1 MKIWFLEIGEP
12 LPVEDNVRLLRYGN
26 MTRWL
31 ASEGHDVT
39 WWASSFSHAPK
50 KHVAK
55 GGTCESIN
63 GVNIH
68 FLDGP
73 GYKKNMSFARI
84 KHPSETAK
92 NLQKALAEK
101 ERNQDFPDLIVNP
114 VPTLECGYVLC
125 RFAKKH
131 NIPYLVDI
139 RDHWPEDY
147 ILKLPKILRPLGKLA
162 LWQDFKKLK
171 FICSNAAGITGVTK
185 LQRDYGIKYSG
196 RPYSEATD
204 EVIYIGYTPSLPD
217 PKIVAEAK
225 NWWFENGLKQDHK
238 IFSFAGTLGI
248 SFDFTILFEA
258 FRRLK
263 KQGYKCQMIIA
274 GDGPTRASYIKEA
287 EDLGDTVLFPG
298 WIKGPQISAL
308 MELSNFALAA
318 YKPGTSM
325 SFPNKFF
332 EYMTYSLPILSSC
345 SGESVEILNDSGCG
359 VTYDIHDARA
369 LTASIKDWLDHPE
382 KAEKAGKASKKLMDE
397 RFSTDIIYPK
407 ALSYFNKLANK

>member
-26 MTRWL
+26 MTQWL
-31 ASEGHDVT
+31 AKQGHDVT

-50 KHVAK
+50 KHVIE
-55 GGTCESIN
+55 GGTEKQVN
-63 GVNIH
+63 GVNIL

-84 KHPSETAK
+84 QHQRVTAK
-92 NLQKALAEK
+92 NLEKALKIK
-101 ERNQDFPDLIVNP
+101 EEQNDLPDFIVNP

-147 ILKLPKILRPLGKLA
+147 ILKLPKVLRPLGKLA
-162 LWQDFKKLK
+162 LWNDFKKLRY
-171 FICSNAAGITGVTK
+171 ICSNAAGITGVTK
-185 LQRDYGIKYSG
+185 LQRDYGIKYAG
-196 RPYSEATD
+196 RLYNKETD
-204 EVIYIGYTPSLPD
+204 EVIYIGYTPALPD
-217 PKIVAEAK
+217 PKIVEKAK
-225 NWWFENGLKQDHK
+225 TWWGENGLKPDHA

-263 KQGYKCQMIIA
+263 AQGYKCQAIIA
-274 GDGPTRASYIKEA
+274 GDGPMRESYIKQA
-287 EDLGDTVLFPG
+287 QDLGDTILFPG
-298 WIKGPQISAL
+298 WIKGPQIGAL
-308 MELSNFALAA
+308 MELSTVALAA

-332 EYMTYSLPILSSC
+332 EYMTYGLPILSSC
-345 SGESVEILNDSGCG
+345 SGEAVEILGESGCG
-359 VTYDIHDARA
+359 ITYDIHDVDA

-382 KAEKAGKASKKLMDE
+382 KTEKAGKAAKELMDK
-397 RFSTDIIYPK
+397 RFSTDIIYPS
-407 ALSYFNKLANK
+407 ALSYFEKLSNK